1 MAGENQKI
9 KKGDRENWGARLAN
23 VAWPLA
29 FIAGA
34 AVLWEILVRALHI
47 PKWLLPAL
55 SVVLLRIGSDA
66 AFLST
71 HAAYTLYV
79 ILSGFLLAI
88 AVGVPIALL
97 ISSWRVAEKAL
108 YPLLV
113 FSQTVPKIA
122 IAPLFAIWLG
132 MTSLPHILIT
142 LLISFFPIVI
152 DTVAGLKSLPLEMI
166 QLSQS
171 MGTTR
176 WQMFRKVRLP
186 FALPFLFAGLK
197 VAITLAVVGAIVGE
211 WVGSEKG
218 LGYVLLLA
226 NGQLDTALAFSA
238 IIVLTLMGMGLFF
251 VVWILEKLLISW
263 HVSERLKE
271 IEGI

>member
-1 MAGENQKI
+1 M
-9 KKGDRENWGARLAN
+9 KKPEESWIARLGGIG
-23 VAWPLA
+23 WPLA
-29 FIAGA
+29 MILGA
-34 AVLWEILVRALHI
+34 AALWELLVRMLNI

-55 SVVLLRIGSDA
+55 SVVLLRIGQDA
-66 AFLST
+66 TYLGF
-71 HAAYTLYV
+71 HAGYTLYV
-79 ILSGFLLAI
+79 IVSGFLVAI
-88 AVGVPIALL
+88 AVGVPLALMIA
-97 ISSWRVAEKAL
+97 SWRFVEKAF

-132 MTSLPHILIT
+132 MSSLPHILIT

-152 DTVAGLKSLPLEMI
+152 DTVAGLKSLPLEMVH
-166 QLSQS
+166 LSQS
-171 MGTTR
+171 MGATR
-176 WQMFRKVRLP
+176 WQMFGKIRLP

-226 NGQLDTALAFSA
+226 NGQLDTALAFAVILILSA
-238 IIVLTLMGMGLFF
+238 MGMGLFF
-251 VVWILEKLLISW
+251 VVWVLEKLLISW
-263 HVSERLKE
+263 HVSERIKE
-271 IEGI
+271 IEGL

>member
-1 MAGENQKI
+1 MKG
-9 KKGDRENWGARLAN
+9 KGDESWVVRLGGIG
-23 VAWPLA
+23 WPLTM
-29 FIAGA
+29 ILGA
-34 AVLWEILVRALHI
+34 AALWEILVRGLSI

-55 SVVLLRIGSDA
+55 SAVLLRIGQDA
-66 AFLST
+66 AYIGF
-71 HAAYTLYV
+71 HAGYTLYV
-79 ILSGFLLAI
+79 IVSGFLAAI
-88 AVGVPIALL
+88 AVGVPIALM
-97 ISSWRVAEKAL
+97 IASWRFAEKAF

-132 MTSLPHILIT
+132 MSSLPHILIT

-152 DTVAGLKSLPLEMI
+152 DTVAGLKSLPLEMVH
-166 QLSQS
+166 LSQS
-171 MGTTR
+171 MGATR
-176 WQMFRKVRLP
+176 WQMFSKIRLP

-226 NGQLDTALAFSA
+226 NGQLDTALAFAVILILSA
-238 IIVLTLMGMGLFF
+238 MGMGLFF
-251 VVWILEKLLISW
+251 VVWLLEKLFISW
-263 HVSERLKE
+263 HVSERVKE
-271 IEGI
+271 IEGL

>member
-1 MAGENQKI
+1 MKGQGDEGWVSHLGKI
-9 KKGDRENWGARLAN
+9 G
-23 VAWPLA
+23 WPLV
-29 FIAGA
+29 FILGA
-34 AVLWEILVRALHI
+34 AALWEVLVRALHI

-66 AFLST
+66 HFLGT

-88 AVGVPIALL
+88 AVGVPMALI
-97 ISSWRVAEKAL
+97 ISSWRFAEKAV

-166 QLSQS
+166 HLSRS

-176 WQMFRKVRLP
+176 WQMFRKIRLP

-238 IIVLTLMGMGLFF
+238 IIVLTFMGMGLFF
-251 VVWILEKLLISW
+251 IVWILEKLLISW
-263 HVSERLKE
+263 HVSERIRE
-271 IEGI
+271 AEGI

>member
-1 MAGENQKI
+1 MRR
-9 KKGDRENWGARLAN
+9 REEESWLSRLSSIG
-23 VAWPLA
+23 WPLF
-29 FIAGA
+29 FIGGA
-34 AVLWEILVRALHI
+34 AILWEVLVRALHI
-47 PKWLLPAL
+47 PKWLLPAP
-55 SVVLLRIGSDA
+55 SVVLLRIGQETS
-66 AFLST
+66 FLSL

-79 ILSGFLLAI
+79 ILSGFMLAI

-97 ISSWRVAEKAL
+97 IASWRFAEKAV

-166 QLSQS
+166 HLSQS

-176 WQMFRKVRLP
+176 WQMFRKIRLP

-211 WVGSEKG
+211 WVGSERG

-226 NGQLDTALAFSA
+226 NGQLDTALAFSV
-238 IIVLTLMGMGLFF
+238 ILILSLMGMGLFF
-251 VVWILEKLLISW
+251 VVWILEKLFISW
-263 HVSERLKE
+263 HVSERVKE

>member
-1 MAGENQKI
+1 LK
-9 KKGDRENWGARLAN
+9 DREWETWLSRAGNIG
-23 VAWPLA
+23 WPLA
-29 FIAGA
+29 FILGA
-34 AVLWEILVRALHI
+34 ASLWEISVRALHI

-55 SVVLLRIGSDA
+55 SVVLARIFTDA
-66 AFLST
+66 PFLAA

-79 ILSGFLLAI
+79 ILAGFLLAI

-97 ISSWRVAEKAL
+97 IASWRIAEKAL

-122 IAPLFAIWLG
+122 IAPLFAIWRG
-132 MTSLPHILIT
+132 MTSWPPRLRT

-152 DTVAGLKSLPLEMI
+152 DTVAGLKSLPLEMVH
-166 QLSQS
+166 LSQS

-176 WQMFRKVRLP
+176 WQMFYKIRLP

-226 NGQLDTALAFSA
+226 NGQLDTALAFAA

-251 VVWILEKLLISW
+251 VVWILEKVLISW
-263 HVSERLKE
+263 HVSERIKE

>member
-1 MAGENQKI
+1 V
-9 KKGDRENWGARLAN
+9 KKLERESWISRFGGI
-23 VAWPLA
+23 AWPLA
-29 FIAGA
+29 ILIMGA
-34 AVLWEILVRALHI
+34 VFWEILVRALSI

-55 SVVLLRIGSDA
+55 SVVLFRILQEASYLG
-66 AFLST
+66 F
-71 HAAYTLYV
+71 HASYTLYV
-79 ILSGFLLAI
+79 IVSGFLLAI
-88 AVGVPIALL
+88 AVGVPIALM
-97 ISSWRVAEKAL
+97 IASWRFAEKAF

-132 MTSLPHILIT
+132 MSSLPHILIT

-152 DTVAGLKSLPLEMI
+152 DTVAGLKSLPLEMVH
-166 QLSQS
+166 LSQS

-176 WQMFRKVRLP
+176 WQMFSKIRLP

-226 NGQLDTALAFSA
+226 NGQLDTALAFAVILILSA
-238 IIVLTLMGMGLFF
+238 MGMGLFF

-263 HVSERLKE
+263 HVSERTKE
-271 IEGI
+271 IEAL

>member
-1 MAGENQKI
+1 MKRKGE
-9 KKGDRENWGARLAN
+9 ETWVSRLSGIG
-23 VAWPLA
+23 WPLA
-29 FIAGA
+29 MILGA
-34 AVLWEILVRALHI
+34 AAFWEILVRGLNI

-55 SVVLLRIGSDA
+55 SAVLLRIGQDA
-66 AFLST
+66 AYIGF
-71 HAAYTLYV
+71 HAGYTLYV
-79 ILSGFLLAI
+79 IVSGFLTAI
-88 AVGVPIALL
+88 AVGVPIALM
-97 ISSWRVAEKAL
+97 IASWRFAEKAF

-132 MTSLPHILIT
+132 MSSLPHILIT

-152 DTVAGLKSLPLEMI
+152 DTVAGLKSLPLEMVH
-166 QLSQS
+166 LSQS
-171 MGTTR
+171 MGATR
-176 WQMFRKVRLP
+176 WQMFSKIRLP

-226 NGQLDTALAFSA
+226 NGQLDTALAFAVILILSA
-238 IIVLTLMGMGLFF
+238 MGMGLFF
-251 VVWILEKLLISW
+251 VVWLLEKVLISW
-263 HVSERLKE
+263 HVSERVKE
-271 IEGI
+271 IEGL

>member
-1 MAGENQKI
+1 MKEKGEESWI
-9 KKGDRENWGARLAN
+9 ARLSGIGL
-23 VAWPLA
+23 PLA
-29 FIAGA
+29 MILGA
-34 AVLWEILVRALHI
+34 AALWEILVRMLHI

-55 SVVLLRIGSDA
+55 SMVLLRITQDA
-66 AFLST
+66 SYLGF
-71 HAAYTLYV
+71 HAGYTLYV
-79 ILSGFLLAI
+79 IVSGFLVAI
-88 AVGVPIALL
+88 AVGVPIALM
-97 ISSWRVAEKAL
+97 IASWRFAEKAF

-132 MTSLPHILIT
+132 MSSLPHILIT

-152 DTVAGLKSLPLEMI
+152 DTVAGLKSLPLEMVH
-166 QLSQS
+166 LSQS

-176 WQMFRKVRLP
+176 WQMFSKIRLP

-226 NGQLDTALAFSA
+226 NGQLDTALAFAVILILSA
-238 IIVLTLMGMGLFF
+238 MGMGLFF

-263 HVSERLKE
+263 HVSERTKE
-271 IEGI
+271 IEGL

>member
-1 MAGENQKI
+1 MKG
-9 KKGDRENWGARLAN
+9 KGDESWVVRLGGIG
-23 VAWPLA
+23 WPLTM
-29 FIAGA
+29 ILGA
-34 AVLWEILVRALHI
+34 AALWEILVRGLSI

-55 SVVLLRIGSDA
+55 SAVLLRIGQDA
-66 AFLST
+66 AYIGF
-71 HAAYTLYV
+71 HAGYTLYV
-79 ILSGFLLAI
+79 IVSGFLAAI
-88 AVGVPIALL
+88 AVGVPIALM
-97 ISSWRVAEKAL
+97 IASWRFAEKAF

-132 MTSLPHILIT
+132 MSSLPHILIT

-166 QLSQS
+166 HLSQS
-171 MGTTR
+171 MGATR
-176 WQMFRKVRLP
+176 WQMFCKVRLP

-251 VVWILEKLLISW
+251 VVWALEKLLISW
-263 HVSERLKE
+263 HVSERQKE

>member
-1 MAGENQKI
+1 
-9 KKGDRENWGARLAN
+9 
-23 VAWPLA
+23 
-29 FIAGA
+29 
-34 AVLWEILVRALHI
+34 
-47 PKWLLPAL
+47 
-55 SVVLLRIGSDA
+55 
-66 AFLST
+66 
-71 HAAYTLYV
+71 
-79 ILSGFLLAI
+79 
-88 AVGVPIALL
+88 VGVPIALL

-166 QLSQS
+166 HLSQS